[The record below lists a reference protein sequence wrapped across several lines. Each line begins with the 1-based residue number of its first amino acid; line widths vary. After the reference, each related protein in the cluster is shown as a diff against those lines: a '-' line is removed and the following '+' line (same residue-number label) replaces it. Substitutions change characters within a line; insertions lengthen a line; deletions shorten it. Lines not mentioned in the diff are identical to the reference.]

1 MGFCTTCGKALEEG
15 ARFCTACGMAVPAA
29 PPPAPAVTPAPTV
42 AAAPAMA
49 PEPQPGTYPVAE
61 TASPGSSS
69 SFFLIAGGILVLL
82 IVCGVAA
89 TLYLR
94 HQSKPREATQT
105 TATQQQDEV
114 DSYIQSLNLGNY
126 PNATPVAIATLSG
139 EKIIS
144 GFLTKDSPGQVMQF
158 YKIRFPVSE
167 VSVNGPNAM
176 MTATLANGQVVR
188 IYAEPQGTSTQVRIV
203 VP

>member
-1 MGFCTTCGKALEEG
+1 
-15 ARFCTACGMAVPAA
+15 
-29 PPPAPAVTPAPTV
+29 
-42 AAAPAMA
+42 
-49 PEPQPGTYPVAE
+49 
-61 TASPGSSS
+61 
-69 SFFLIAGGILVLL
+69 
-82 IVCGVAA
+82 
-89 TLYLR
+89 
-94 HQSKPREATQT
+94 
-105 TATQQQDEV
+105 
-114 DSYIQSLNLGNY
+114 
-126 PNATPVAIATLSG
+126 LSG

-144 GFLTKDSPGQVMQF
+144 GFLTKDRPEQVMQF